1 MTLFTKLATLIDDR
15 GCGQYIEGNER
26 DATVHWRA
34 SSGNCAQPGVGIP
47 GCRVTSQL
55 PLSTCVRGV
64 TRATNRKWLT
74 RVHQMG
80 LRDAVSIIIIIMRA
94 AAEAEAMAGVKCMA
108 DCMAGKTGLYL
119 ILRLPVRA
127 WRRHCN

>member
-1 MTLFTKLATLIDDR
+1 M
-15 GCGQYIEGNER
+15 
-26 DATVHWRA
+26 
-34 SSGNCAQPGVGIP
+34 
-47 GCRVTSQL
+47 TSQL

-80 LRDAVSIIIIIMRA
+80 LRDTVSIIIIVIMRA
-94 AAEAEAMAGVKCMA
+94 AAEAEAMAGVKCMT
-108 DCMAGKTGLYL
+108 DFMAGKTGLYL
-119 ILRLPVRA
+119 SLQLPVRA